1 MVERGATKE
10 RGMARV
16 VRPSREQLRWDLVD
30 PEAWLPAN
38 DRARLVWGFIETLDL
53 SPLYD
58 KVKARD
64 GEPGRPPADPAVQL
78 ALWLLAT
85 IEGVGSARELDRLSD
100 RDLAY
105 RWLCCGVPINYH
117 GLADFRVAHADVL
130 DELLTKSLTVF
141 IAEGLVD
148 VDEII
153 VDGTKVKASAGRNSF
168 KRAVRLAEAETA
180 ARERVEQL
188 KAEVDADPASSSKR
202 KTAARERAARET
214 QERIAKAR
222 ATLAAIEK
230 EKEQRAKRS
239 PKEVTEQKEGRASLT
254 DAEARRM
261 RFADGAIRAAYNVQ
275 LATTSDHGFITGVQA
290 TDRRN
295 DSGLGPPMLEESE
308 RRTGRRVKRLLADTG
323 YASVADIAALAS
335 RPDHPVT
342 VYVPPPP
349 DKEKSKPESVAVRE
363 KKRDREP
370 EVVKDWRKRMA
381 SEEGEAVMER
391 RGRIERVNAQLKSRG
406 LGTLLVRG
414 LAKVQAVA
422 LWHALGHNLV
432 IALRLRATSAAA
444 ATVAA

>member
-1 MVERGATKE
+1 MVEKGAKE
-10 RGMARV
+10 KGKARV
-16 VRPSREQLRWDLVD
+16 VRPNRHQLSWGLVD
-30 PEAWLPAN
+30 PEAWLAAD

-53 SPLYD
+53 APLYD
-58 KVKARD
+58 KVKSRE

-85 IEGVGSARELDRLSD
+85 IEGVGSARELDRLTE
-100 RDLAY
+100 RHLAY
-105 RWLCCGVPINYH
+105 RWLSYGVPINYH

-130 DELLTKSLTVF
+130 DELLTKSLMAFMV
-141 IAEGLVD
+141 EGLVD
-148 VDEII
+148 ADEII
-153 VDGTKVKASAGRNSF
+153 VDGTKVKASAGQSSF
-168 KRAVRLAEAETA
+168 KRAVRLEEAETA
-180 ARERVEQL
+180 ARERVERL

-202 KTAARERAARET
+202 HAAARERAARET
-214 QERIAKAR
+214 QERVAKAK

-239 PKEVTEQKEGRASLT
+239 PKEVAQQKEPRASLT
-254 DAEARRM
+254 DPEARRM

-275 LATTSDHGFITGVQA
+275 LATTSGHGFITGVRA

-295 DSGLGPPMLEESE
+295 DSGLGHPMLEESE

-323 YASVADIAALAS
+323 YASVDDITTLGT

-349 DKEKSKPESVAVRE
+349 DKEQSKPESVAARE
-363 KKRDREP
+363 RKRAREP
-370 EVVKDWRKRMA
+370 EVVKEWRKRMA
-381 SEEGEAVMER
+381 SEEGEAVMQR

-422 LWHALGHNLV
+422 LLHALTHNLV
-432 IALRLRATSAAA
+432 TALRLRAASAAA
-444 ATVAA
+444 ITVAA